1 MSVVTSSNS
10 VGPTQN
16 PSPLDQRVR
25 GRLRQAAGV
34 LDDLQA
40 ADHLALRVV
49 QHLAVLGRHD
59 PRDLVQVA
67 LDEVAEREHHACAR
81 GERDIAPA
89 RERRARGLH
98 GSVDVLAFGEQDLG
112 LLLAGRRLPD
122 RGRSPRGTGRLP
134 AGDPVLDG
142 LERCGAHCV
151 STLSRVLMYV
161 RCLRLSCS

>member
-49 QHLAVLGRHD
+49 EHLAVLGRD
-59 PRDLVQVA
+59 DAGELGRVA
-67 LDEVAEREHHACAR
+67 LDEVAEREHDPRAAGHR
-81 GERDIAPA
+81 HVAPA
-89 RERRARGLH
+89 LESAARRLH
-98 GSVDVLAFGEQDLG
+98 GTVDVLRVGQHDLR
-112 LLLAGRRLPD
+112 LLRAGRGVEDGRRPR
-122 RGRSPRGTGRLP
+122 RGAGALP
-134 AGDPVLDG
+134 AADPVPNRP
-142 LERCGAHCV
+142 ERRRAHRV
-151 STLSRVLMYV
+151 STLS
-161 RCLRLSCS
+161 